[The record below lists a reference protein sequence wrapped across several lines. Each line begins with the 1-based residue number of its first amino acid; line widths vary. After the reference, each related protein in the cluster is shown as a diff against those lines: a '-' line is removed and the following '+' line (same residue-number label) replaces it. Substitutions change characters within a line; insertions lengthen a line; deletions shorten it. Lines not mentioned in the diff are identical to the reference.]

1 MKTYTLHVAPAAAPG
16 DPRALDRAILV
27 KDGFSWG
34 AFFFSFLWF
43 FAHRLWIAGLMVLVA
58 AAALGALLQGLRVGP
73 AGTFLAA
80 FLLALL
86 IGLEANSLRRWTL
99 ARGRRP
105 AIDAVGARDLEEAE
119 TKSFA
124 RWLGERPG
132 AGPSGLGAQ
141 RPQALPATSLQ
152 GRGEAVIGLFPEA
165 ERTR

>member
-1 MKTYTLHVAPAAAPG
+1 MKTYTLHIPADAAPG
-16 DPRALDRAILV
+16 DPRALERAILV

-34 AFFFSFLWF
+34 AFIFSFLWF
-43 FAHRLWIAGLMVLVA
+43 FAHRLWLAGLMVLVA
-58 AAALGALLQGLRVGP
+58 AAALGALLQWLRVGP
-73 AGTFLAA
+73 AATFLAA

-99 ARGRRP
+99 ARRRRP

-124 RWLGERPG
+124 RWLGERSG
-132 AGPSGLGAQ
+132 AGHSGLAAQ
-141 RPQALPATSLQ
+141 RPQALPATSLH

-165 ERTR
+165 ERAR